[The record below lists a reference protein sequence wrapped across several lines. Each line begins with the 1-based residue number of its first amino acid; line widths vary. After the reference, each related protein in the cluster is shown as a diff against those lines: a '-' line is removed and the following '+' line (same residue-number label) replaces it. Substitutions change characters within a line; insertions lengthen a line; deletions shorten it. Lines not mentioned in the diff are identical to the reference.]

1 MMKDIEKK
9 MEKMRMR
16 IPAVNRN
23 KYDIE
28 TADIYAA
35 ICAESDEEKKEILFA
50 DWKERAAF
58 LASDLDAAKAPPRLI
73 RKDGETAEMYLDR
86 IFERIGICRMM

>member
-1 MMKDIEKK
+1 MEDFEKV
-9 MEKMRMR
+9 MDKMRMR
-16 IPAVNRN
+16 IPTVNRE
-23 KYDIE
+23 KFDIE